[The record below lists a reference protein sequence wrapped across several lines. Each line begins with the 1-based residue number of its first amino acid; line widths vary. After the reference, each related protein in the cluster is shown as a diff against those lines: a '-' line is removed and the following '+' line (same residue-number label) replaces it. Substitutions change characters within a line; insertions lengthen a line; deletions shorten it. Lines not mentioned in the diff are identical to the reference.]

1 MPHSA
6 EMAMDEIVGKTFD
19 GFRVLEELGSGG
31 EGIVFR
37 AECVM
42 PRFGLEVG
50 TVVALKMM
58 SGTDYDGRKW
68 RRLNTRTQELTR
80 LQHPNVVR
88 YYGCFHVPQIG
99 NDLQFVVQ
107 EFLHGETLKQRLE
120 RFRWGLEV
128 EEGLK
133 TISDVLDGLIY
144 TTSNGIIH
152 RDIKPSNIFVCEDG
166 TVKLIDFEIAKRET
180 TNGGTSTTTA
190 FQGSL
195 EYLAPEFLD
204 SPFSGDVR
212 SDIYSLGVVIHEA
225 LTKIRPFHSES
236 QSLKSPITIHGR
248 IKLLIGEFGA
258 QVLQNTLAIPREE
271 RYGDFL
277 QFKKA
282 FKRIVPYVLHSRYQM
297 MQLIGE
303 GGYGEVFKAYDQK
316 TGKYVAIKHL
326 FDAAGEKK
334 FLKEAHAMQ
343 KLNDEKFVRY
353 VECFKGEGIGNS
365 SLYLVMEFLDGMPG
379 SSLSDVIRKVRNG
392 TKYELRCV
400 LEAFSRY
407 ATGLQ
412 KMHKEGLSHR
422 DIKPANL
429 YCPWKNPSNAVI
441 MDLGIVHDAKG
452 KTITQGLKGTPDY
465 ISPEVAQL
473 KSKGEGPGDIF
484 ALGLCLYEV
493 LSGKKAYAPLP
504 QQIWLEPLRERF
516 AKGEK
521 PTFKLPYDL
530 EFREDLLKLL
540 RGMTELNPKKRLTA
554 EQVVKSIDKMR
565 EKVGQTVVIDV
576 LTDPEP
582 VPVPEPVSV
591 PTPVSEPTPISVS
604 TPASEHESAPEPAPA
619 PVLPEDEYIPND
631 DYSPWWRKGSVLWAG
646 GGIAAVGVL
655 LAVVVG
661 WPIVRLKL
669 ANNELDKKVIPAYRN
684 LPYYNGSDILVEESA
699 WSAQY
704 GPESDTL
711 MSLPVKD
718 FAECTNRLAKVKH
731 ELTIAS
737 SPKPTE
743 SEMGYADFFPDKEKG
758 IVCIFK
764 GTKYL
769 SQTNV
774 LMAAG
779 EYNCAYQ
786 NLAETNGI
794 FKFEKKAVYFT
805 VKGKSHC
812 KVQALG
818 EWGKTTEYE
827 NWLKTNSIPPKV
839 ESPSAPQETPVISPP
854 QLSPIQVLLPTNM
867 PSYASCEVDGS
878 IWTNNFSLTVRGRAY
893 NCVYRRDGGKYLAQ
907 TNSFFVKAGM
917 TTVSLPPVR
926 EWQLVPP
933 DPKKKAEVIRKCE
946 KLMDIEPFDARQNRL
961 EQAESVLKSAV
972 DDNLLTSEEAK
983 KLEADINER
992 KNWIVGR
999 VDNRW
1004 QRAIEVDGQSIKPG
1018 SSKVFTFKDGLPQP
1032 WEARSEG
1039 CEPMGLRREFDGQ
1052 TIVVSA
1058 MREIPKPAP
1067 DPSPPRPRLIE
1078 VKIPELPEGITC
1090 IIDEE
1095 EVSGSIR
1102 RNVGQTISYAYFKK
1116 GRDYVGPKSYVVKD
1130 TDSQSL
1136 PLPTEKDWRIKP
1148 VKMFVPMF
1156 SNDISCRIDGV
1167 EVPSGGEVVK
1177 VPGKQMVCV
1186 YLREGFYDVVI
1197 TNTVPSANF
1206 TEIPGPSRWRLLP
1219 VSVMLPTLP
1228 QNVTCMLDGKIVRDS
1243 IKCYPGQEIVL
1254 TFRQAGFADL
1264 KVRYSV
1270 TRDARQIIPA
1280 PERWEKLTVR
1290 VKVKIPE
1297 LPDGA
1302 TCFVEGLQVRDSML
1316 KQPRERVKCTY
1327 RRKGYRDI
1335 KITYEVT
1342 EDVEQTLP
1350 KPKTTDWEYEAVQVW
1365 IPRLT
1370 SSITCLIDGS
1380 EVSGGG
1386 TVTAMP
1392 GRKITCT
1399 YRRKGYYDVQK
1410 EYSVIPADVQEL
1422 PSPIPSDWV
1431 LLPVNVKVPELPS
1444 GVTCW
1449 IDGKEVTDS
1458 ISRKPGTRI
1467 DVVYKRRGYED
1478 VKQPVLV
1485 SMEDNQVLPEPTDWT
1500 PRAVKIRVPDLEDG
1514 VTCLVNGQRVLGT
1527 LSKRPHEQVKCTYR
1541 RKGYKDI
1548 QITYN
1553 VTDEPEQTLSK
1564 PKPSE
1569 WEYEAIQVWIPRLTS
1584 DITCWIDGREV
1595 SGGDSVTNLPGST
1608 MVCTYKRKGY
1618 KDVQKEY
1625 RVTLAAYQEL
1635 PRPTGK
1641 DWELRPV
1648 DVKMPELP
1656 TGATCWIDDREVTGH
1671 VSRLPGAWIEVVYR
1685 RTGYEHIKKTHEV
1698 TFDPEQTLQAPAL
1711 SEWRTI
1717 EVSVAIPEL
1726 PNGVTLWI
1734 DGRQQTK
1741 KIVAKPGVRLRCEYK
1756 KEGFKDIVRQYPVS
1770 SDLNQILP
1778 GPGDVWEELP
1788 VSVVVPK
1795 LEVGIEIWIDN
1806 QSVKSGTQLS
1816 LQPGQHTCKY
1826 LRHDYEPQEL
1836 PFSVSHGNAEW
1847 PLPKKWKE
1855 VGSLRFIS
1863 EAEEAL
1869 EKGEPEEAQDLLK
1882 KVSADIL
1889 SPANVKR
1896 LKAISKQ
1903 AECVEAAR
1911 FRFDNSEWS
1920 GVLQNYAAAVDSGY
1934 KLSEDDW
1941 ENVKKAYPQAT
1952 EDPEYRIRQ
1961 WEEYIKNRPW
1971 KPKPF
1976 GENSEQIYDRA
1987 KKDLD
1992 MMGKW
1997 YEKCSRARR

>member
-133 TISDVLDGLIY
+133 TISGVLDGLIY
-144 TTSNGIIH
+144 TSSNGIIH

-180 TNGGTSTTTA
+180 TNGGTSTTTT

-225 LTKIRPFHSES
+225 LTKIRPFHSER

-379 SSLSDVIRKVRNG
+379 SSLSDVIRKVRKG

-504 QQIWLEPLRERF
+504 QQMWLEPLRERF

-576 LTDPEP
+576 LPDPEP

-604 TPASEHESAPEPAPA
+604 TPASEHESAP
-619 PVLPEDEYIPND
+619 VLPEDEYIPND

-646 GGIAAVGVL
+646 GGIAAVGVF

-711 MSLPVKD
+711 MSLPIKD

-743 SEMGYADFFPDKEKG
+743 PEMGYADFFPDKEKG

-818 EWGKTTEYE
+818 EWVKTTEYE

-839 ESPSAPQETPVISPP
+839 KSPSVPQETPVISPP

-878 IWTNNFSLTVRGRAY
+878 IWTNNFSLTVRERAY

-907 TNSFFVKAGM
+907 TNSFFVKDGM
-917 TTVSLPPVR
+917 TTLSLPPVR

-946 KLMDIEPFDARQNRL
+946 GLMEIDPFDTRQDRL
-961 EQAESVLKSAV
+961 EQAERVLKSAV
-972 DDNLLTSEEAK
+972 DDNLLTHEESR
-983 KLEADINER
+983 KLEENINER
-992 KNWIVGR
+992 KLWIVGK

-1004 QRAIEVDGQSIKPG
+1004 QKAIEVDGLSIQPG
-1018 SSKVFTFKDGLPQP
+1018 LSKFFTFKDGLPQP

-1039 CEPMGLRREFDGQ
+1039 YEPMQLKREFDGQ

-1148 VKMFVPMF
+1148 IKMFVPMF

-1280 PERWEKLTVR
+1280 P
-1290 VKVKIPE
+1290 
-1297 LPDGA
+1297 
-1302 TCFVEGLQVRDSML
+1302 
-1316 KQPRERVKCTY
+1316 
-1327 RRKGYRDI
+1327 
-1335 KITYEVT
+1335 
-1342 EDVEQTLP
+1342 
-1350 KPKTTDWEYEAVQVW
+1350 
-1365 IPRLT
+1365 
-1370 SSITCLIDGS
+1370 
-1380 EVSGGG
+1380 
-1386 TVTAMP
+1386 
-1392 GRKITCT
+1392 
-1399 YRRKGYYDVQK
+1399 
-1410 EYSVIPADVQEL
+1410 
-1422 PSPIPSDWV
+1422 

-1449 IDGKEVTDS
+1449 IDGKEVTGS
-1458 ISRKPGTRI
+1458 ILRKPGTRI
-1467 DVVYKRRGYED
+1467 DVVYKRQGYED
-1478 VKQPVLV
+1478 VVRPFSVGMDGSQ
-1485 SMEDNQVLPEPTDWT
+1485 SLPAPRDWIL
-1500 PRAVKIRVPDLEDG
+1500 RAVKIRVPDLPEG
-1514 VTCLVNGQRVLGT
+1514 ATCLVDGSPVKESLLKQPR
-1527 LSKRPHEQVKCTYR
+1527 EQVTCTYQ

-1548 QITYN
+1548 DIPYK
-1553 VTDEPEQTLSK
+1553 VTEDVEQTLPK
-1564 PKPSE
+1564 PKTTD
-1569 WEYEAIQVWIPRLTS
+1569 WVYEAVQVWTPRLQAG
-1584 DITCWIDGREV
+1584 ITCWIDGREV
-1595 SGGDSVTNLPGST
+1595 PGGGKVTAMPGRTISY
-1608 MVCTYKRKGY
+1608 TYRQKGY
-1618 KDVQKEY
+1618 YDVQKEY
-1625 RVTLAAYQEL
+1625 RVIAADVQYL
-1635 PRPTGK
+1635 PLPEGK

-1648 DVKMPELP
+1648 DVKIPELP
-1656 TGATCWIDDREVTGH
+1656 TGTTCWIDDREVTGH